1 MAEGVLMEE
10 EIGEFHGRGINW
22 QSPVSGNSEA
32 RYIKK
37 LASFNFVLQLAD
49 YH

>member
-10 EIGEFHGRGINW
+10 EIGESHGRGVK
-22 QSPVSGNSEA
+22 SPVSGNSEA
-32 RYIKK
+32 MYIKK
-37 LASFNFVLQLAD
+37 LASFNFVLQLED